1 MLVILTYCTYIAS
14 VRSVIGPRY
23 IWRLDDA
30 FRIYLF
36 DWQVAHRCDGF
47 VEPLR
52 LSAHR

>member
-1 MLVILTYCTYIAS
+1 MLVILTYCTYTAAVS
-14 VRSVIGPRY
+14 SVIGPRY